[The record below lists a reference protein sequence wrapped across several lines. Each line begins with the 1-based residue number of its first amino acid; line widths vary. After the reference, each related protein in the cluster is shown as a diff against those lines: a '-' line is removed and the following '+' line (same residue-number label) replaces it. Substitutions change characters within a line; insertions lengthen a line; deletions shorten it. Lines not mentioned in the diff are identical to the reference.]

1 MRSTCDLGAVP
12 VEPAL
17 PAETR
22 TAVLGRDGQYFTR
35 NTSVPTKG
43 HPTIVARPH
52 DTADDAQVR
61 RKALIINYLVWAVA
75 VIVMV
80 VSATTT
86 ASLMV
91 QHHNSYAQGLALG
104 LAVDASIA
112 VSLIGDQLLQQTGQR
127 SRWGTAL
134 RWITAVMSLL
144 LNCAQSF
151 QDGDALGVALHA
163 IPVVLLI
170 SLTEAAQDYQLMLG
184 RTSSPLNVGI
194 PPERDPYAGEPMTE
208 DASARVP
215 SGGADTS
222 PSPGSTSVGTDRE
235 YSNHPAVPA
244 PLASTALAEMLT
256 ERGTDP
262 AGLWT
267 PELWDRA
274 VNCAVRYR
282 EDTGRPV
289 RIDDIQ
295 ELGIG
300 RNRALRLRQDVLAH
314 LARAAAPAETGSP
327 STDDLVLAP
336 LDFVIRYR
344 DDTLARLRVTPDP
357 DDTETLRRHLI
368 AAIDNNDNNDDSGV
382 RPVRIDDYALDIHRA
397 DDSSMALLTFTASA
411 AR

>member
-1 MRSTCDLGAVP
+1 M
-12 VEPAL
+12 
-17 PAETR
+17 
-22 TAVLGRDGQYFTR
+22 
-35 NTSVPTKG
+35 
-43 HPTIVARPH
+43 ARPQ
-52 DTADDAQVR
+52 DTADGAQIR
-61 RKALIINYLVWAVA
+61 RKALVINYLVWAVA

-86 ASLMV
+86 ANLMV

-112 VSLIGDQLLQQTGQR
+112 VSLIGDQLLQQSGRR
-127 SRWGTAL
+127 SGWGTAL
-134 RWITAVMSLL
+134 RWITAMMSLL

-163 IPVVLLI
+163 IPVVLLT

-184 RTSSPLNVGI
+184 RNSSQPDPAGLQTHGSHGSEPVADDVHSLTSFGGQGACPVTAN
-194 PPERDPYAGEPMTE
+194 
-208 DASARVP
+208 AS
-215 SGGADTS
+215 T
-222 PSPGSTSVGTDRE
+222 GTDLE
-235 YSNHPAVPA
+235 YSNREGTRPSMV
-244 PLASTALAEMLT
+244 STALAEMLT
-256 ERGTDP
+256 ERGPDP
-262 AGLWT
+262 SELWT
-267 PELWDRA
+267 PKLWDQA
-274 VNCAVRYR
+274 VDCAVRYR

-289 RIDDIQ
+289 RVDDIQ

-314 LARAAAPAETGSP
+314 LERAAAHAGTESPP

-336 LDFVIRYR
+336 LELVIRHR

-368 AAIDNNDNNDDSGV
+368 AAIDDNVDIDTH
-382 RPVRIDDYALDIHRA
+382 PVRIEDYALDIHRA
-397 DDSSMALLTFTASA
+397 DQTSLALLSFTASG